1 MRLASPAGGGAEAE
15 AEARAAQRQVARR
28 HDGRLAGWVSGI
40 FAPPGAEAEGAAPAP
55 APAIGL
61 QTHGQAAV
69 V

>member
-1 MRLASPAGGGAEAE
+1 VCASPLPQEGAEAE
-15 AEARAAQRQVARR
+15 AEAPPQRRSLV
-28 HDGRLAGWVSGI
+28 DTMVGWVSGI